1 MGPFIA
7 FLYGIASYIL
17 FFVTFLY
24 AVGFVTDVI
33 VPKTIDTGVLV
44 LTREALLVNLFLMTV
59 FALQHSVMARRQFK
73 QWWTRFVP
81 KSVERSTYVLCS
93 SLALILLCAMWR
105 PMPTEIWHIE
115 DPLFRIALT
124 ALSFMG
130 FLIVL
135 SSTFLINHF

>member
-44 LTREALLVNLFLMTV
+44 LT
-59 FALQHSVMARRQFK
+59 ARPC
-73 QWWTRFVP
+73 W
-81 KSVERSTYVLCS
+81 STS
-93 SLALILLCAMWR
+93 S
-105 PMPTEIWHIE
+105 
-115 DPLFRIALT
+115 
-124 ALSFMG
+124 
-130 FLIVL
+130 
-135 SSTFLINHF
+135 